1 MIRKTL
7 YTDLNKIEEIE
18 RESFIDPWNVKM
30 LSDAFLSNGF
40 LGLTYESDGE
50 IIGYVFGKTVVD
62 EAEIELIA
70 VKSTRRKQG
79 VGKALLAEFLS
90 AVKLSGVTD
99 VFLEVRRS
107 NIAAQAMYE
116 KAGFTYVAVREKY
129 YGGLEDAL
137 IMKKRLNK

>member
-62 EAEIELIA
+62 EGEIELIA
-70 VKSTRRKQG
+70 VKKTHRKHG
-79 VGKALLAEFLS
+79 VGKALLTKFLA
-90 AVKLSGVTD
+90 AVKSIGVTD

-107 NIAAQAMYE
+107 NIAAQALYE
-116 KAGFTYVAVREKY
+116 KAGFTYIAVRENY
-129 YGGLEDAL
+129 YGGVEDAL
-137 IMKKRLNK
+137 VMKKRLSV

>member
-18 RESFIDPWNVKM
+18 KESFIDPWNVKM

-70 VKSTRRKQG
+70 VKSTRRKHG
-79 VGKALLAEFLS
+79 VGKAILTEFLA
-90 AVKLSGVTD
+90 AVKSIGVTD

-107 NIAAQAMYE
+107 NIAAQALYE
-116 KAGFTYVAVREKY
+116 KAGFTYIAVRENY
-129 YGGLEDAL
+129 YGGVEDAL
-137 IMKKRLNK
+137 VMKKRLSV

>member
-62 EAEIELIA
+62 EGEIELIA
-70 VKSTRRKQG
+70 VKKTHRKQG
-79 VGKALLAEFLS
+79 VGKALLTEFLA
-90 AVKLSGVTD
+90 AVKSIGVTD

-107 NIAAQAMYE
+107 NIAAQALYE
-116 KAGFTYVAVREKY
+116 KAGFTYIAVREKY
-129 YGGLEDAL
+129 YGGVEDAL
-137 IMKKRLNK
+137 VMKKRLSV

>member
-62 EAEIELIA
+62 EGEIELIA
-70 VKSTRRKQG
+70 VKKTHRKQG

-90 AVKLSGVTD
+90 AVKSSGVTD

-107 NIAAQAMYE
+107 NIAAQALYE
-116 KAGFTYVAVREKY
+116 KTGFTYIAVREKY
-129 YGGLEDAL
+129 YGGVEDAL
-137 IMKKRLNK
+137 VMKKRLSV

>member
-70 VKSTRRKQG
+70 VKSARRKQG
-79 VGKALLAEFLS
+79 VGKALLAEFLA
-90 AVKLSGVTD
+90 AVKSIGVAD

-137 IMKKRLNK
+137 IMKKRLHK

>member
-18 RESFIDPWNVKM
+18 KESFIDPWNVKM

-79 VGKALLAEFLS
+79 VGKALLAEFLA
-90 AVKLSGVTD
+90 AVKSIGVTD

-107 NIAAQAMYE
+107 NIAAQALYE
-116 KAGFTYVAVREKY
+116 KAGFTYIAVRENY
-129 YGGLEDAL
+129 YGGVEDAL
-137 IMKKRLNK
+137 VMKKRLSV

>member
-18 RESFIDPWNVKM
+18 RESFVDPWNVEM

-50 IIGYVFGKTVVD
+50 VIGYVFGKTVVD

-79 VGKALLAEFLS
+79 VGKALLSEFLS
-90 AVKLSGVTD
+90 AVKSIGVTD

-107 NIAAQAMYE
+107 NAAAQMLYE
-116 KAGFTYVAVREKY
+116 KAGFTYIAVREKY
-129 YGGLEDAL
+129 YGGVEDAL
-137 IMKKRLNK
+137 IMKKRLSV